1 MYTLIRLLKDILKS
15 QYIFLILLSNTFLI
29 LSILLFSKSQLKK
42 LEDKEFKDLSD
53 RIENCI
59 DIENKNRRTLKE
71 NIILSEYCMDKFGG
85 N

>member
-1 MYTLIRLLKDILKS
+1 MYTLTRLLKDILKS
-15 QYIFLILLSNTFLI
+15 QYIFLILLSNNFLI

-42 LEDKEFKDLSD
+42 LEDMEFKDLSE

-59 DIENKNRRTLKE
+59 DIEKKNRRTLKE

-85 N
+85 F